1 MKTQT
6 NENRLPDITDL
17 ERTINYIQF
26 QLDTTIQSLD
36 KFYAAEAS
44 KIQYVHLVEYK
55 KELEKE
61 LQTATSLRRRT
72 KVK

>member
-1 MKTQT
+1 MNTQ
-6 NENRLPDITDL
+6 EKRLPDISDL
-17 ERTINYIQF
+17 DRTINYIQF
-26 QLDTTIQSLD
+26 QLNDTIQSLD
-36 KFYAAEAS
+36 KFYASEAP

-61 LQTATSLRRRT
+61 LQTATSQRRRAA

>member
-1 MKTQT
+1 MTTQHK
-6 NENRLPDITDL
+6 LPNITDL

-26 QLDTTIQSLD
+26 QLNDTIQTLD
-36 KFYAAEAS
+36 KFYASDAP

-61 LQTATSLRRRT
+61 LQAQTAMRRRPVA
-72 KVK
+72 VK